1 MFIGSFSSQNSM
13 SDSISSIL
21 ADNNLVR
28 YIIQEKTKTLL
39 KAISM
44 ALFFTQTYEQEIQ
57 EKCLNILKDLIED
70 NNLPLRLS
78 LFKNN
83 WNLYEDFKNNAS
95 LHGFDK
101 VGEKQNIFLLFF
113 YIN

>member
-1 MFIGSFSSQNSM
+1 MFLGSFPSQNCM
-13 SDSISSIL
+13 SDTISSIL

-44 ALFFTQTYEQEIQ
+44 ALFFTQIYEEEIQ
-57 EKCLNILKDLIED
+57 EKCLNILKGLIEV

-83 WNLYEDFKNNAS
+83 WKLYEDFKNNAS

-101 VGEKQNIFLLFF
+101 VGGIKKHFLLIL
-113 YIN
+113 Y